1 MKFALLHIVKH
12 ELKRLITF
20 PSSRNL
26 LIIVPLITFVFL
38 SFIYIKGGV
47 RDTPVAVIDHDQTQL
62 SRLATR
68 YIDAESMLKVVLQP
82 DSRLTAEEILNRE
95 EAYAVIVIPKD
106 FQKDVITGHSS
117 SLNAFVNASS
127 ILHGNMIYSA
137 LSTVSI
143 TISTG
148 ALIQRF
154 KEQGKSFDQSMA
166 MALPIK
172 VHVKPLYN
180 PWYNYL
186 YYLIPGLLTVLFFMI
201 VFFVSARS
209 INNECNSGN
218 LLPLLEQANN
228 RILNIIIGKAIGIYI
243 LSMSVYLLIIGI
255 IFPTFGIPVFGNF
268 WYITL
273 LFSIAIFAN
282 IFVGMAISAIVT
294 DEVIAMD
301 LSFFYNS
308 PAFVFSGF
316 TFPIFGMPALNAF
329 YAHLIPY
336 TYFLTGFIK
345 LYEMDTPLHYAFPE
359 FKSLSIFIL
368 IGFVLSVAGL
378 YVHIHKLKS
387 CEK

>member
-12 ELKRLITF
+12 ELKRLISF

-26 LIIVPLITFVFL
+26 LIVVPLITFVFL
-38 SFIYIKGGV
+38 SFIYIKGGI
-47 RDTPVAVIDHDQTQL
+47 RDIPVAVIDRDQTQL

-117 SLNAFVNASS
+117 SLNAFINASS

-154 KEQGKSFDQSMA
+154 KEQGKHFDQSMA
-166 MALPIK
+166 MAIPIK

-228 RILNIIIGKAIGIYI
+228 RIVNIIVGKAIGIYI

-294 DEVIAMD
+294 NEVIAMD

-316 TFPIFGMPALNAF
+316 TFPILGMPALNAF

-345 LYEMDTPLHYAFPE
+345 LYEMDTPLYYAFPE
-359 FKSLSIFIL
+359 FKSLGIFIL
-368 IGFVLSVAGL
+368 IGFVLSIAGL

>member
-12 ELKRLITF
+12 ELKRLISF
-20 PSSRNL
+20 PSIRNL
-26 LIIVPLITFVFL
+26 LIIVPLITFIFL

-47 RDTPVAVIDHDQTQL
+47 RDIPVAVIDHDQTQL

-154 KEQGKSFDQSMA
+154 KEQGKHFDQSMA
-166 MALPIK
+166 MAIPIK

-186 YYLIPGLLTVLFFMI
+186 YYLVPGLLTVLFFMI

-209 INNECNSGN
+209 LNNECNSGN
-218 LLPLLEQANN
+218 LLSLLERANN

-359 FKSLSIFIL
+359 FKSLGIFIL

>member
-1 MKFALLHIVKH
+1 MKFALLHIVNH
-12 ELKRLITF
+12 ELKRLINF
-20 PSSRNL
+20 PSARNL
-26 LIIVPLITFVFL
+26 LIFVPLITFFFL
-38 SFIYIKGGV
+38 SFIYIKGGI
-47 RDTPVAVIDHDQTQL
+47 RDIPVAVIDHDQTQL
-62 SRLATR
+62 SRMATR
-68 YIDAESMLKVVLQP
+68 YIDAESMLKVVKQP
-82 DSRLTAEEILNRE
+82 DSRLSPEEILDRE

-106 FQKDVITGHSS
+106 FEKEVITGHSS
-117 SLNAFVNASS
+117 SIFAFVNASS

-201 VFFVSARS
+201 VFFVSART
-209 INNECNSGN
+209 INNECNSGSFT
-218 LLPLLEQANN
+218 LLLEKANHS
-228 RILNIIIGKAIGIYI
+228 ILNIVIGKAIGIYI

-255 IFPTFGIPVFGNF
+255 IFPVFGIPVFGNF

-273 LFSIAIFAN
+273 LFSLATFAN
-282 IFVGMAISAIVT
+282 IFMGMAISAIIK

-345 LYEMDTPLHYAFPE
+345 LYEMDTPLHYVLPE
-359 FKSLSIFIL
+359 FKSLALFAL
-368 IGFVLSVAGL
+368 IGFVLAIAGL
-378 YVHIHKLKS
+378 YIHIHKLKS

>member
-12 ELKRLITF
+12 ELKRLINF
-20 PSSRNL
+20 PSGRNL
-26 LIIVPLITFVFL
+26 LIFVPLITFFFL
-38 SFIYIKGGV
+38 SFIYIKGGI
-47 RDTPVAVIDHDQTQL
+47 RDIPVAVIDRDHTQL

-68 YIDAESMLKVVLQP
+68 YIDAESMLEVVKQP
-82 DSRLTAEEILNRE
+82 DSRLSPEEILDRE
-95 EAYAVIVIPKD
+95 DAYAVVIIPKD
-106 FQKDVITGHSS
+106 FEKEVITGHSS
-117 SLNAFVNASS
+117 SIFAFVNASS

-137 LSTVSI
+137 LSTVSV

-154 KEQGKSFDQSMA
+154 KEMGKSFDQSMA

-201 VFFVSARS
+201 VFFVSART

-218 LLPLLEQANN
+218 FGLLLEKANHS
-228 RILNIIIGKAIGIYI
+228 ILNIVIGKAIGIYI

-255 IFPTFGIPVFGNF
+255 IFPVFGIPVFGNF

-273 LFSIAIFAN
+273 LFSVAVFAN
-282 IFVGMAISAIVT
+282 IFMGMAISAIVK

-345 LYEMDTPLHYAFPE
+345 LYEMDTPLHYVLPE
-359 FKSLSIFIL
+359 FKSLGIFAL
-368 IGFVLSVAGL
+368 IGFILAIGGL
-378 YVHIHKLKS
+378 YIHIHKLKS

>member
-12 ELKRLITF
+12 ELKRLISF

-26 LIIVPLITFVFL
+26 LIVVPLITFVFL
-38 SFIYIKGGV
+38 SFIYIKGGI
-47 RDTPVAVIDHDQTQL
+47 RDIPVAVIDRDQTQL

-82 DSRLTAEEILNRE
+82 DSRLTAEEIMTRE

-117 SLNAFVNASS
+117 SLNAFINASS

-154 KEQGKSFDQSMA
+154 KEQGKHFDQSMA
-166 MALPIK
+166 MAIPIK

-218 LLPLLEQANN
+218 LLYLLEQANN
-228 RILNIIIGKAIGIYI
+228 RIVNIIVGKAIGIYI

-294 DEVIAMD
+294 NEVIAMD

-359 FKSLSIFIL
+359 FKSLGIFIL
-368 IGFVLSVAGL
+368 IGFILSVAGL

>member
-1 MKFALLHIVKH
+1 MKFALLHIVNH
-12 ELKRLITF
+12 ELKRLINF

-26 LIIVPLITFVFL
+26 LIFVPLITFFFL
-38 SFIYIKGGV
+38 SFIYIKGGI
-47 RDTPVAVIDHDQTQL
+47 RDIPVAVIDRDQTQL

-68 YIDAESMLKVVLQP
+68 YIDAESMLKVVKQP
-82 DSRLTAEEILNRE
+82 DSRLSPEEILDRE

-106 FQKDVITGHSS
+106 FEKEVITGHSS
-117 SLNAFVNASS
+117 SIYAFVNASS

-201 VFFVSARS
+201 VFFVSART

-218 LLPLLEQANN
+218 FNLLLEKANHS
-228 RILNIIIGKAIGIYI
+228 ILNIVIGKAIGIYI

-255 IFPTFGIPVFGNF
+255 IFPVFGIPVFGNF

-273 LFSIAIFAN
+273 LFSLATFAN
-282 IFVGMAISAIVT
+282 IFMGMAISAIVK
-294 DEVIAMD
+294 DEVISMD

-345 LYEMDTPLHYAFPE
+345 LYEMNTPLHYVLPE
-359 FKSLSIFIL
+359 FKSLAIFALTGFIL
-368 IGFVLSVAGL
+368 SIAGL
-378 YVHIHKLKS
+378 YIHIHKLKS

>member
-12 ELKRLITF
+12 ELKRLISF

-26 LIIVPLITFVFL
+26 LIVVPLITFVFL
-38 SFIYIKGGV
+38 SFIYIKGGI
-47 RDTPVAVIDHDQTQL
+47 RDIPVAVIDRDQTQL

-117 SLNAFVNASS
+117 SLNAFINASS

-154 KEQGKSFDQSMA
+154 KEQGKHFDQSMA
-166 MALPIK
+166 MAIPIK

-228 RILNIIIGKAIGIYI
+228 RIVNIIVGKAIGIYI

-294 DEVIAMD
+294 NEVIAMD

-359 FKSLSIFIL
+359 FKSLGIFIL
-368 IGFVLSVAGL
+368 IGFVLSIAGL